1 MSEIKKSIVN
11 KRQRKFDYPKGVLDP
26 KHGQKKFDLI
36 RLLPSSELNFFIEHY
51 WIVKWNLPDG
61 ETYSSETL
69 PYPSIHI
76 VFERNYTRIIG
87 VMEGKYTRQLQG
99 RDKVLG
105 IKFKPGAFYPF
116 IKKNVSEFTNK
127 FIELDKYFDINVN
140 KLEASI
146 LNSENEEEMSNAA
159 EKFLMKIVPEKDEN
173 VIIINKVIDLTNEDR
188 NIIKVDDIVERMKIN
203 KRTLQRLFSQYVG
216 VSPKWVIK
224 RFRLHEAVGKLAKNI
239 TVDWTKLA
247 LELGYFDQAHFI
259 KDFKSII
266 GKTPLEYEKQINSKG
281 K

>member
-11 KRQRKFDYPKGVLDP
+11 KRQRKSDYPKGVLDP
-26 KHGQKKFDLI
+26 THGQKKFDLI
-36 RLLPSSELNFFIEHY
+36 RLLPSPQLEFFIEHY

-61 ETYSSETL
+61 DIFTSEVL

-87 VMEGKYTRQLQG
+87 VMEGKYTRTLKG
-99 RDKVLG
+99 SDKVLG

-116 IKKNVSEFTNK
+116 IKENISKLTNK
-127 FIELDKYFDINVN
+127 FIELDKYFNVDVE

-146 LNSENEEEMSNAA
+146 LNSEKEEEMANTA
-159 EKFLMKIVPEKDEN
+159 EEFLIRFLPEKDEN
-173 VIIINKVIDLTNEDR
+173 IILINKIIDLTNEDR
-188 NIIKVDDIVERMKIN
+188 AIIKVDDIVERMKIN
-203 KRTLQRLFSQYVG
+203 KRTLQRLFNQYVG
-216 VSPKWVIK
+216 VTPKWVIK
-224 RFRLHEAVGKLAKNI
+224 RFRLHEAVGELAKNK

-259 KDFKSII
+259 KEFKSII
-266 GKTPLEYEKQINSKG
+266 GKTPSEYEKQINSPG